1 MCDEKPQIPPPPLL
15 SGRSP
20 LLQRPEERKGGDTHL
35 HFIIIYPRFP
45 ARRILWEL
53 DIIIFRGMRRRGGK
67 RGGGGGRGRNSPE
80 EKDGGWGGNLMSPE
94 EEEEE
99 CGPKHLFSGWILGK
113 TILERLSYFFVNN
126 AKEKCFKIIH
136 PIPLNPVTNLP
147 LLLSQYVPAHMGRNS
162 RSGSRFLFFLLFP
175 SDNGPSGGMTICW
188 LPPLS
193 LPLFAASIVME
204 ICWGYL
210 SAVRSTYCVYPS
222 HRHAPW
228 LPNHTP
234 NEKLFFSS
242 FPPQL
247 LLDDDTVWQWLR

>member
-1 MCDEKPQIPPPPLL
+1 MAAEDSFFLGIGGRCGIQQSGKRGGLRYSRELDVRRMCDEKPQIPPPPLL

-99 CGPKHLFSGWILGK
+99 CGPKHLFSG
-113 TILERLSYFFVNN
+113 
-126 AKEKCFKIIH
+126 
-136 PIPLNPVTNLP
+136 
-147 LLLSQYVPAHMGRNS
+147 
-162 RSGSRFLFFLLFP
+162 
-175 SDNGPSGGMTICW
+175 
-188 LPPLS
+188 
-193 LPLFAASIVME
+193 
-204 ICWGYL
+204 
-210 SAVRSTYCVYPS
+210 
-222 HRHAPW
+222 
-228 LPNHTP
+228 
-234 NEKLFFSS
+234 
-242 FPPQL
+242 
-247 LLDDDTVWQWLR
+247 